1 MVEAVLG
8 LLGTLLYPLFSII
21 FVLLSILQGLFYSFA
36 GIGTVYY
43 GGAGFS
49 GMKDEITGS
58 NPSGGKTDTG
68 LLYYILNSDIVKNIL
83 ISMMIL
89 ALFLL
94 IIFTTLAFIKTI
106 YAEKPKSWRDI
117 VSSAVKGLVNFIV
130 LPVCC
135 LLGVWV
141 GNIILQAVNGATSTG
156 GTVFL
161 DRKLFLSC
169 AYNANTYR
177 VNSFEAGSAKS
188 ENAYNTIIATID
200 AYNDPV
206 LNAMRSQIKQGQ
218 DSDYYANVVDQMY
231 ATDRIGIHNHITVG
245 IGVTP
250 KHGYYQLWSINYL
263 LLIVGGVFM
272 LYVMIN
278 VTYGMIK
285 RLFILMMLFVVSPAL
300 CAMYPL
306 DDGNAVKSWTGDVRK
321 NILSAYGAV
330 AGMNLLFSFLPII
343 QNINIA
349 SSMFGAWAANVLF
362 LSDIIQLILMVCA
375 MFCMNDFISMIS
387 GYIGAGNAFS
397 DGKSLRS
404 SAKGALKKY
413 GKPTAKMTVG
423 SFVRGVNSQKNG
435 GGFWRGVGSSW
446 ADQVLGEKDDKG
458 KRKGG
463 LLKSGMG
470 LVGEVW
476 DDAAKEAKA
485 GSDNAK
491 HKKTLEKWKSI
502 IANLSDDDISNPAM
516 MAELQRQMT
525 ADKIKDY
532 EMFDKNLGLFGDESR
547 FGKKDAVL
555 DNIAQ
560 FGEKDWH
567 AKEADLLAARD
578 SIDLAKGGS
587 SAAAVVTRRERSVDD
602 QRNSG
607 TTSTGT
613 TYISSVESVNAAQAS
628 VNAAQSDVT
637 AAMAAETTARNDL
650 STFDLTGLL
659 SNEQKTSRI
668 AMGLKGM
675 FTEDEMKARSSDP
688 ATVDKMLEFNKRL
701 EAVARA
707 QEELAEANK
716 KLTDA
721 TTKKIDEEHKSAEAL
736 KEFTAKLTEAKSISK
751 DAEDEINKFGS
762 AVGKTKTEIE
772 KLMKAISDAVD
783 NKYGTKK
790 P

>member
-8 LLGTLLYPLFSII
+8 LLGTILYPLFSNI

-83 ISMMIL
+83 ISMIIL

-106 YAEKPKSWRDI
+106 YAEKPKSWKDI

-188 ENAYNTIIATID
+188 EDAYNTIIATID

-218 DSDYYANVVDQMY
+218 NSDYYANVVDQMY

-306 DDGNAVKSWTGDVRK
+306 DDGNAVKSWTGDVKK

-349 SSMFGAWAANVLF
+349 SSMFGAWASNVLF

-375 MFCMNDFISMIS
+375 LFCMNDFISMIS

-397 DGKSLRS
+397 DGKSLRG
-404 SAKGALKKY
+404 SATGALKKY
-413 GKPTAKMTVG
+413 GK
-423 SFVRGVNSQKNG
+423 
-435 GGFWRGVGSSW
+435 
-446 ADQVLGEKDDKG
+446 
-458 KRKGG
+458 
-463 LLKSGMG
+463 
-470 LVGEVW
+470 
-476 DDAAKEAKA
+476 
-485 GSDNAK
+485 
-491 HKKTLEKWKSI
+491 
-502 IANLSDDDISNPAM
+502 
-516 MAELQRQMT
+516 
-525 ADKIKDY
+525 
-532 EMFDKNLGLFGDESR
+532 
-547 FGKKDAVL
+547 
-555 DNIAQ
+555 
-560 FGEKDWH
+560 
-567 AKEADLLAARD
+567 
-578 SIDLAKGGS
+578 
-587 SAAAVVTRRERSVDD
+587 
-602 QRNSG
+602 
-607 TTSTGT
+607 
-613 TYISSVESVNAAQAS
+613 
-628 VNAAQSDVT
+628 
-637 AAMAAETTARNDL
+637 
-650 STFDLTGLL
+650 
-659 SNEQKTSRI
+659 
-668 AMGLKGM
+668 
-675 FTEDEMKARSSDP
+675 
-688 ATVDKMLEFNKRL
+688 ATVDKSIKTFGAFSRSNAARKEARENGAGFFKSFGAGLGHLGKEGTAGLFNITNKAAGDALGLKTKEVKADDLFKKGSLQKTWESTGLGVAIGDYKKGQKDAAYEAEQKKLKKGYEEGFKKSGKSLVADGAGNLLEGTADLDDKGTMINFNSSLLTELDKAENAGL
-701 EAVARA
+701 T
-707 QEELAEANK
+707 QEEFVKLVHEQTGVGEDDMRERIKADKKQKAKAEENTAN
-716 KLTDA
+716 
-721 TTKKIDEEHKSAEAL
+721 
-736 KEFTAKLTEAKSISK
+736 
-751 DAEDEINKFGS
+751 
-762 AVGKTKTEIE
+762 IE
-772 KLMKAISDAVD
+772 KYEMER
-783 NKYGTKK
+783 KYGTGGTGETATAGLNDETIDKLK
-790 P
+790 QMLIPLFNGQSNTGTGATVPGVTTPPTDEVHHGGSDAIKLDEESINSLRGLANSVVNEMQRLKNSLEDSTDKTDTLKRQQEEIKEKLVSLQRSLETVANAQVGSGKNEDIDQVLALLRQILDNLK